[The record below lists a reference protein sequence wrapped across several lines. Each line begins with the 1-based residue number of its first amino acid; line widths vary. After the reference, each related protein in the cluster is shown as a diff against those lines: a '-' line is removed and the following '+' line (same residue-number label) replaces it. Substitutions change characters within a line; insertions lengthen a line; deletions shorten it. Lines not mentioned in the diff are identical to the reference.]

1 MLLRFLNQDM
11 AVYMTSITEIAPF
24 RYGPRAAW
32 LAWPVPVSAM
42 ASPALIV
49 RRRYSGAF
57 GPRPPAFCRTAR
69 TLVSA

>member
-24 RYGPRAAW
+24 RYGPRAAS
-32 LAWPVPVSAM
+32 LAWPAPASPI

-49 RRRYSGAF
+49 RPRYAAPSDH
-57 GPRPPAFCRTAR
+57 AR
-69 TLVSA
+69 QLSVVLHTPS